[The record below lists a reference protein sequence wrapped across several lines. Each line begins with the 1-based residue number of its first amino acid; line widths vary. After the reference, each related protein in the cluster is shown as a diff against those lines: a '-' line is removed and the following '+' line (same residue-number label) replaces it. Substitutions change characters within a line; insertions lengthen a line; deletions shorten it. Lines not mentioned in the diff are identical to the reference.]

1 MVQWLR
7 VQASNTGSVDLILV
21 QGPKI
26 LHVMYHG
33 QKKCVTSIRWS
44 YDLVI
49 EMNSNEYVID
59 T

>member
-21 QGPKI
+21 QGTKI
-26 LHVMYHG
+26 LHVMEHG